1 MPSPIQ
7 YANPPTTAFKN
18 FTRLP
23 DREPGK
29 QQHGYPFKPERLPE
43 APLATLPGE
52 GLDEPARRTAGGDD
66 DLMSQDI
73 NAIGPEMP
81 S

>member
-7 YANPPTTAFKN
+7 HTTPSTTAFKN

-23 DREPGK
+23 DREPGE
-29 QQHGYPFKPERLPE
+29 QQYGPPFKPQRLPG
-43 APLATLPGE
+43 APLATLPDE
-52 GLDEPARRTAGGDD
+52 GLDEPARHAAEGDD

-73 NAIGPEMP
+73 NVIVPEVP

>member
-7 YANPPTTAFKN
+7 HTPPPTTVFNN

-23 DREPGK
+23 DREPGE
-29 QQHGYPFKPERLPE
+29 QQYGYPFKPQRLPE
-43 APLATLPGE
+43 APLATLPDE
-52 GLDEPARRTAGGDD
+52 ELDEPARRAAEGDD

-73 NAIGPEMP
+73 NTIVPEVP